1 MTGVRFSIEEAALT
15 KTGASRK
22 AKLSSAPEPGRQEF
36 LPFTRPSIQSD
47 DIDAVVA
54 VLRSGWI
61 TSGSRVKELE
71 QAFSSRTGARHA
83 IAVSSATAGMQLVL
97 HAMGVGPGHEVI
109 TPSLTWVSTVNLIR
123 LCGAT
128 PVFVDVDRDTLMTN
142 SALIEQAI
150 TPRTKLIV
158 PVHYA
163 GAPLDLNPIRAVAD
177 RHAIPMVEDAAHAL
191 GTEYAGI
198 PIGNIGTSI
207 FSLQAIKNVTTAE
220 GGVICTDD
228 DALAERLRRLRFH
241 GLGADAF
248 DRQTNGRLPSA
259 EVIEPGY
266 KCNLP
271 DMNACLAL
279 GQLAR
284 LDDNNAIRA
293 RLARRYRNAFSHINA
308 ISPLRIV
315 DYSHT
320 HAWHLFIVRI
330 DINQLRICRD
340 EFMEE
345 LKELGIG
352 AGLHFRAVHHH
363 KYYRDHKSPGQPQL
377 DNTNWN
383 SDRLV
388 TLPLFPAMVDAD
400 VDRVVA
406 AIVSIIQ
413 RYSK

>member
-1 MTGVRFSIEEAALT
+1 LIEGFGLSKTGVS
-15 KTGASRK
+15 KK
-22 AKLSSAPEPGRQEF
+22 ANLRPVPESDAQEF
-36 LPFTRPSIQSD
+36 LPFTRPSIESG
-47 DIDAVVA
+47 DIDAVVD

-61 TSGSRVKELE
+61 TSGSKVRELE
-71 QAFSSRTGARHA
+71 QAFIQRTGAKQA

-97 HAMGVGPGHEVI
+97 HALGIGPGHEVI

-128 PVFVDVDRDTLMTN
+128 PVFVDVDRDTLMTG
-142 SALIEQAI
+142 AAQLERAI
-150 TPRTKLIV
+150 TQCTKLII

-163 GAPLDLNPIRAVAD
+163 GAPLDLNPIRTVAD
-177 RHAIPMVEDAAHAL
+177 RHAIPLVEDAAHAL
-191 GTEYAGI
+191 GTEYDGV
-198 PIGNIGTSI
+198 PIGNTGTSI

-228 DALAERLRRLRFH
+228 DGLAERLRRLRFH

-279 GQLAR
+279 GQLDR
-284 LDDNNAIRA
+284 LANNNAKRA
-293 RLARRYRNAFSHINA
+293 RHASRYINAFADVSA
-308 ISPLRIV
+308 VSPVLV
-315 DYSHT
+315 PEYPHT
-320 HAWHLFIVRI
+320 HAWHLFIVRVET
-330 DINQLRICRD
+330 DQLRIDRD
-340 EFMEE
+340 DFMSE
-345 LKELGIG
+345 LKKLGIG
-352 AGLHFRAVHHH
+352 TGLHFRAVHHH
-363 KYYRDHKSPGQPQL
+363 KYYRAHRSPGQTQL

-388 TLPLFPAMVDAD
+388 TLPLFPAMGDHD
-400 VDRVVA
+400 VDRVIDSVQS
-406 AIVSIIQ
+406 VVE
-413 RYSK
+413 RYAK